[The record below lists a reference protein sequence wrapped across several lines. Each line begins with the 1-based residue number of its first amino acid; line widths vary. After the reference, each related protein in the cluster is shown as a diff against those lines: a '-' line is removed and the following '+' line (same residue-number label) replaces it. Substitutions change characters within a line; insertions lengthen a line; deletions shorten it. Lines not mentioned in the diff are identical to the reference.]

1 MTKTGLPAVRDA
13 EKGKPRAFRFTDDF
27 LKKAMT
33 PAKLKGRREAIQFE
47 DGTGLGARVSASNVS
62 FLVQLPRKGIAPYR
76 ATIGRWGVLTVE
88 QARDAVKVLAG
99 KIALG
104 VDLEAEARAA
114 EARRKAEAKADEAKR
129 FTVRALVD
137 RWNRG
142 RLSGLRPAH
151 ARAAYLRVIDHFP
164 GLLDVPAHLID
175 RKEVRR
181 AVDLARVQKHKKTRR
196 GVKATGGPAA
206 SRNALSALKS
216 AYRWALGMDLIDA
229 DPLNGFKLPP
239 KTGDRE
245 RVLSLGEARRIWAAS
260 GRLDYPGK
268 HFVRLLLLTACR
280 RNEVKGFRWDEI
292 KDETDKKGRVVGK
305 AIDLPGGRTKTGA
318 GHRIPLSTAALQV
331 LEEAKRFQ
339 IAGSPYVL
347 TYSGHTALSNVALT
361 KTALD
366 AALDEEIKDWR
377 WHDFRRTV
385 VTYLAGQGYD
395 PVAIDLLLGHA
406 PSKLSPTARIYQ
418 RFEHADTRR
427 EMLQVWAEALTGSP
441 AAVVDLRARARR

>member
-1 MTKTGLPAVRDA
+1 MTKTSLPAVRDA

-33 PAKLKGRREAIQFE
+33 PAKLKGRREVIQFE
-47 DGTGLGARVSASNVS
+47 DGTGLGARVSESNVS
-62 FLVQLPRKGIAPYR
+62 FLVQLPRKGRAPYR

-99 KIALG
+99 KIVLG
-104 VDLEAEARAA
+104 VDLEAEARAE
-114 EARRKAEAKADEAKR
+114 EARRKEEEEAEEVRR
-129 FTVRALVD
+129 FTVRVMLD
-137 RWNRG
+137 RWNRDH
-142 RLSGLRPAH
+142 LSGLRPAH
-151 ARAAYLRVIDHFP
+151 ARAAFLRVLHHFP
-164 GLLDVPAHLID
+164 SLLDVPAALID

-181 AVDLARVQKHKKTRR
+181 LAKAAETKRRVGR
-196 GVKATGGPAA
+196 GKRVVGGEAA
-206 SRNALSALKS
+206 ARNALSALKS
-216 AYRWALGMDLIDA
+216 AYRWALDQDLIDA
-229 DPLNGFKLPP
+229 DPLNGLKLPP

-245 RVLSLGEARRIWAAS
+245 RVLTLDEARRIWAAS

-292 KDETDKKGRVVGK
+292 VDEIDDKGRVVGK

-318 GHRIPLSTAALQV
+318 GHRIPVSTAALQV
-331 LEEAKRFQ
+331 LDEAKRLQ

-347 TYSGHTALSNVALT
+347 THSGHTALSNVALT

-377 WHDFRRTV
+377 WHDTRRGI
-385 VTYLAGQGYD
+385 VTFLAGQGYD
-395 PVAIDLLLGHA
+395 PVAIDLLLGHT
-406 PSKLSPTARIYQ
+406 PSKLSSTAKIYQ
-418 RFEHADTRR
+418 KFEHRDTRR
-427 EMLQVWAEALTGSP
+427 EMLNCWATP
-441 AAVVDLRARARR
+441 